1 MLFTLT
7 LSLSLRGR
15 GGRKGGRKEVM
26 SKRCLSRVCYSRGIT
41 FISVLVAFFIL
52 AVGIITILRV
62 YPAIDNLSGR
72 AKNYVSVS
80 MIADRIFAVIENIY
94 GSADGPAVPSFIE
107 GVDEEFAEYGYSVWF
122 EEEKQDLYRADMEIL
137 FKKEGKN
144 ETEYFQ
150 ETFRRK

>member
-1 MLFTLT
+1 MHA
-7 LSLSLRGR
+7 
-15 GGRKGGRKEVM
+15 
-26 SKRCLSRVCYSRGIT
+26 GIT

-80 MIADRIFAVIENIY
+80 MVADRIFAVIENVY
-94 GSADGPAVPSFIE
+94 GDAHGPAVPSFIE

-122 EEEKQDLYRADMEIL
+122 EEEKQSLYRADIEIL
-137 FKKEGKN
+137 FKREGKS
-144 ETEYFQ
+144 EKEYFQ
-150 ETFRRK
+150 ETFRRR